1 MDDRRY
7 VVPGWMAI
15 AAAVLTP
22 PLIVVG
28 IVLDVIW
35 RKNSGAAVALL
46 VPYVV
51 IALAQA
57 FMALYAFG
65 SFKTFLNRR
74 YGFHEVD
81 GLIIAIIIGA
91 CMLTLVAVGGRAAN
105 VLFGLDL
112 PATLAFIA
120 GIITF
125 GILLALV
132 SIVFAIK
139 LLHLESDLGGFL
151 KPYAFATIA
160 AGVCFATVILA
171 PLGLLIDAA
180 TNVMLGLIFLRRPT
194 AAEVPEFV

>member
-28 IVLDVIW
+28 ILLDVIW
-35 RKNSGAAVALL
+35 RNHPHTAVILL
-46 VPYVV
+46 APYVV

-81 GLIIAIIIGA
+81 GLIVAIIIGA
-91 CMLTLVAVGGRAAN
+91 CLLTLVAVGGRAAN
-105 VLFGLDL
+105 VLFGLDT
-112 PATLAFIA
+112 PSALAFIA

-125 GILLALV
+125 GILLGLI

-139 LLHLESDLGGFL
+139 LLHLESDLGGYL
-151 KPYAFATIA
+151 RPYAFATIA
-160 AGVCFATVILA
+160 AAVCFATVILA

-194 AAEVPEFV
+194 ENEAPEFV